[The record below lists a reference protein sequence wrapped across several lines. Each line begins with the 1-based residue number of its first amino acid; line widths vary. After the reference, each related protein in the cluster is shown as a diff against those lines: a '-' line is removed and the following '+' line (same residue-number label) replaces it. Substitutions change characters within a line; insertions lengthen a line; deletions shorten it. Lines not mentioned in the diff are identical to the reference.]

1 MRHVRVCTALV
12 AGAAQRLE
20 LSGIR
25 SRSRRSRLQVSHAP
39 VAPGPPLQGTTWS
52 AVLRDIATHPLEL
65 LHQWNWKS
73 ACLSAAVRSTIF
85 FAANLPSGRSAA
97 VAAFTTEIW
106 LRLATS
112 GFYGG
117 LTQRLGAIEPEWQA
131 VLAATVI
138 LPIVSHGLEIA
149 VHLARGTPELL
160 VSILASAA
168 LTVLSTSFN
177 VFAMRRGALT
187 TGAGSQ
193 PLHRDLLRLPWL
205 IVCFVLAPA
214 RAAWRRIIRARHL
227 GQSA

>member
-1 MRHVRVCTALV
+1 
-12 AGAAQRLE
+12 
-20 LSGIR
+20 
-25 SRSRRSRLQVSHAP
+25 
-39 VAPGPPLQGTTWS
+39 
-52 AVLRDIATHPLEL
+52 VLRDIAAHPVQL
-65 LHQWNWKS
+65 LHRWNWKS
-73 ACLSAAVRSTIF
+73 ACASAAVRSTIF
-85 FAANLPSGRSAA
+85 FTANLPSGRSAA
-97 VAAFTTEIW
+97 LAAFMTEIA

-117 LTQRLGAIEPEWQA
+117 LTQRLGAIEPERQA

-138 LPIVSHGLEIA
+138 LPLVSHGLEVA

-193 PLHRDLLRLPWL
+193 PLHRDLLRMPSL
-205 IVCFVLAPA
+205 IVGFACAPA
-214 RAAWRRIIRARHL
+214 CSAWRRFSRARRL
-227 GQSA
+227 TQGA

>member
-1 MRHVRVCTALV
+1 MPA
-12 AGAAQRLE
+12 
-20 LSGIR
+20 SSN
-25 SRSRRSRLQVSHAP
+25 SRSTH
-39 VAPGPPLQGTTWS
+39 GTTW
-52 AVLRDIATHPLEL
+52 VVVVRDVATHPLQL
-65 LHQWNWKS
+65 LLQWNWKS
-73 ACLSAAVRSTIF
+73 ACVSAAVRSTIF
-85 FAANLPSGRSAA
+85 FTANLPSGRDAA

-138 LPIVSHGLEIA
+138 LPLVSHGLEVA

-160 VSILASAA
+160 VSILASAS
-168 LTVLSTSFN
+168 LTVVSTSFN

-193 PLHRDLLRLPWL
+193 PLHRDLLRMPSL
-205 IVCFVLAPA
+205 IACFLSAPA
-214 RAAWRRIIRARHL
+214 LTAWRRIARVRRL
-227 GQSA
+227 TPTA